1 MSLREIK
8 YADTNAFSKLLVDYS
23 QSEKH
28 FSKLISHF
36 PSVDNLKKQ
45 ISSKSKN
52 YNHSFRKLLVEE
64 IYDQYEGFK
73 LNEIQKKNIDKLLEK
88 NTFTITTGHQLNL
101 LTGPLYF
108 CLLYTSDAADE

>member
-64 IYDQYEGFK
+64 IYFQYEGFK
-73 LNEIQKKNIDKLLEK
+73 LNKIQKKNDK
-88 NTFTITTGHQLNL
+88 IV
-101 LTGPLYF
+101 
-108 CLLYTSDAADE
+108 LLYLNFRISSHESSF

>member
-73 LNEIQKKNIDKLLEK
+73 LKISDIRTYSIFYKDNIL
-88 NTFTITTGHQLNL
+88 
-101 LTGPLYF
+101 
-108 CLLYTSDAADE
+108 

>member
-36 PSVDNLKKQ
+36 PSVDNLKKHVQ
-45 ISSKSKN
+45 N
-52 YNHSFRKLLVEE
+52 FDLLESFCDKAFRILDLPEPFR
-64 IYDQYEGFK
+64 D
-73 LNEIQKKNIDKLLEK
+73 KKNQNFGLTSTGRTWAALPEKIDLLRCWP
-88 NTFTITTGHQLNL
+88 NPSTNGDYSQAR
-101 LTGPLYF
+101 YQ
-108 CLLYTSDAADE
+108 

>member
-36 PSVDNLKKQ
+36 PSDGNLKKQ
-45 ISSKSKN
+45 TCPS
-52 YNHSFRKLLVEE
+52 
-64 IYDQYEGFK
+64 
-73 LNEIQKKNIDKLLEK
+73 QKIIMILSES
-88 NTFTITTGHQLNL
+88 
-101 LTGPLYF
+101 Y
-108 CLLYTSDAADE
+108 

>member
-45 ISSKSKN
+45 ISSKTKN
-52 YNHSFRKLLVEE
+52 YNH
-64 IYDQYEGFK
+64 
-73 LNEIQKKNIDKLLEK
+73 
-88 NTFTITTGHQLNL
+88 
-101 LTGPLYF
+101 
-108 CLLYTSDAADE
+108 